1 MRNKIVE
8 MLISRGYDA
17 DLRTIEKNNVKL
29 NAIVMGSGEI
39 RAVIYIDEILSEQES
54 DDLENLEKIV
64 NRVIDCYE
72 KTDKHS
78 LIDVKHLFNYDFIV
92 KNITIGLQQ
101 ITSEEIAKRPTD
113 FEGIEQYLMVQDD
126 TYCFRVREE
135 LLSKVGI
142 DIDKAWKIA
151 MDNLIAN
158 TILKPLNEELAERTE
173 NPLFFSDD
181 CNITIISNTK
191 RYKGA
196 AAILNRGTLRAFA
209 ENNKIDKFF
218 IIPSSIHECL
228 LVPGTKGF
236 NIEVLTYML
245 RAINETDVDDIDV
258 LSNYVYEIKIE
269 NDCWRISYGK

>member
-8 MLISRGYDA
+8 MLISRGYEA

-29 NAIVMGSGEI
+29 NAIVMGNSEI
-39 RAVIYIDEILSEQES
+39 RSIIYIDEILSEKEL
-54 DDLENLEKIV
+54 DDPEKIV
-64 NRVIDCYE
+64 NKIIDCYE
-72 KTDKHS
+72 KMDKLS
-78 LIDVKHLFNYDFIV
+78 PIELDKVLSYDFIV

-101 ITSEEIAKRPTD
+101 ITSEEIIKRSTD

-126 TYCFRVREE
+126 TYSFKVREE

-173 NPLFFSDD
+173 NPLSFSDD

-196 AAILNRGTLRAFA
+196 AAILNRGALWAYA

-228 LVPGTKGF
+228 LVPGTTEF
-236 NIEVLTYML
+236 NIEELTNML
-245 RAINETDVDDIDV
+245 RDINETDVDDIDI
-258 LSNYVYEIKIE
+258 LSNHVYEIKIKSV
-269 NDCWRISYGK
+269 WRISYGK

>member
-8 MLISRGYDA
+8 MLISRGYEA

-54 DDLENLEKIV
+54 DDPEKIV
-64 NRVIDCYE
+64 NRIIDCYE
-72 KTDKHS
+72 KRDKLS
-78 LIDVKHLFNYDFIV
+78 PIELDKVFSYDFIV

-101 ITSEEIAKRPTD
+101 VTSEEIIKRPTD
-113 FEGIEQYLMVQDD
+113 FGGIEQYLMVLDD
-126 TYCFRVREE
+126 IYCFKVREE
-135 LLSKVGI
+135 LLNKIGI
-142 DIDKAWKIA
+142 DIDKAWEIA

-158 TILKPLNEELAERTE
+158 TILKPLNEELAEKTE

-196 AAILNRGTLRAFA
+196 AAILNRGILRAFA
-209 ENNKIDKFF
+209 ENNKLDRFF

-228 LVPGTKGF
+228 LVPYNEDLTLGLVTGF
-236 NIEVLTYML
+236 L
-245 RAINETDVDDIDV
+245 RETNRTTVDDIDI

-269 NDCWRISYGK
+269 SDGWRISYGK

>member
-8 MLISRGYDA
+8 MLISRGYEA
-17 DLRTIEKNNVKL
+17 DLRTIERNNVKL
-29 NAIVMGSGEI
+29 NAIVMGNGEI
-39 RAVIYIDEILSEQES
+39 RSVIYIDEILSEQES
-54 DDLENLEKIV
+54 DDPDKIV
-64 NRVIDCYE
+64 NKIIDCYE
-72 KTDKHS
+72 KMDKLS
-78 LIDVKHLFNYDFIV
+78 SIEVDKIFSYDFIV
-92 KNITIGLQQ
+92 KNITIALQQ

-126 TYCFRVREE
+126 TYCFSVREE

-158 TILKPLNEELAERTE
+158 TILKPLNEELAEITE

-196 AAILNRGTLRAFA
+196 AAILNKSALRAYA

-228 LVPGTKGF
+228 LVPGTEES
-236 NIEVLTYML
+236 NIEELTDML
-245 RAINETDVDDIDV
+245 RAINEKDVDDIDV

-269 NDCWRISYGK
+269 SDGWRISHGK

>member
-8 MLISRGYDA
+8 MLISRGYEA

-39 RAVIYIDEILSEQES
+39 RVVIYIDEILSEQES
-54 DDLENLEKIV
+54 DNLENLEKIV

-72 KTDKHS
+72 KRDKFS
-78 LIDVKHLFNYDFIV
+78 LIEVDKILSYDFIV

-173 NPLFFSDD
+173 NPLFFPDD

-196 AAILNRGTLRAFA
+196 AAILNKSALRAYA
-209 ENNKIDKFF
+209 ENNKLNRFF

-228 LVPGTKGF
+228 LVPYNEDLTLDLVTGF
-236 NIEVLTYML
+236 L
-245 RAINETDVDDIDV
+245 REINKTVVDDIDV